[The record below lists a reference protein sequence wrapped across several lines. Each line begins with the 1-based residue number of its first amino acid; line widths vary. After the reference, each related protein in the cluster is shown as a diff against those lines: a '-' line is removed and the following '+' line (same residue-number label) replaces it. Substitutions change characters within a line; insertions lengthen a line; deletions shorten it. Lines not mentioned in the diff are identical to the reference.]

1 MYVSIFIYP
10 HACVC
15 LSIYLFS
22 YLRCLSVLLSLYL
35 SIDLSVCLLTHLLY
49 LFIYPASYKLITY
62 SPNHLITPGYTASCA
77 STVVVVIWFAT

>member
-1 MYVSIFIYP
+1 MYVSMFIYP
-10 HACVC
+10 HVCVC
-15 LSIYLFS
+15 LSIYLFI
-22 YLRCLSVLLSLYL
+22 YLHCLSL
-35 SIDLSVCLLTHLLY
+35 CLLTHLLY